1 MTRAELIDEVEKK
14 TGLTHRQCERSVL
27 ALFDVITRELARGEK
42 IQVLGFGTFE
52 LHNRAARQGIN
63 PRTGEISDLLAHN
76 IPYFKTAKP
85 LKLAAN
91 R

>member
-1 MTRAELIDEVEKK
+1 MTRNELINEVEKK
-14 TGLTHRQCERSVL
+14 TGLTHRQCERSIL
-27 ALFDVITRELARGEK
+27 ALFDVMTREIAHGEK

-63 PRTGEISDLLAHN
+63 PRTGEIIDLPACN
-76 IPYFKTAKP
+76 IPYFKAGKSF
-85 LKLAAN
+85 KSAAN